1 MQTNLN
7 ILAEYTRCINE
18 VSLCTVESAEKAIE
32 FCEKLGSEMILLHK
46 DGKVIQYMKYNVN
59 SNARAIQ

>member
-7 ILAEYTRCINE
+7 ILSEYTRCMCE
-18 VSLCTVESAEKAIE
+18 VSQCTVEAAEKAIK
-32 FCEKLGSEMILLHK
+32 FCEDLGSEMILLHK

-59 SNARAIQ
+59 AKRAIQ